1 MEGFIL
7 IKILFLVSIS
17 AILSGLESAF
27 LSADKLML
35 ELDKQKTKNTIQ
47 IKALSFLLNKP
58 SHILS
63 TLLILVTVSMVLFS
77 STAADMFHSILI
89 PLMPHSLQNDIF
101 ILILEILSITI
112 ITLIFAEFIPK
123 SIVLLAPNK
132 FLYFCAIPL
141 ALIVLILY
149 PVVTVIILI
158 SRFLLSIIFRQ
169 KFTESR
175 SKFQLQDFHSFLKNS
190 IDIEHKT
197 PTVMRAK
204 MASNVIDFKKIR
216 IRDCMVPRIKIVAV
230 NKNLDFDKVKEV
242 FVKNEHSRIL
252 VYKDKIDEIIGYYHF
267 KDLLKSHDKTLNI
280 HPITIVPETSYVS
293 NLLVKFIDN
302 NQNIAIVV
310 DEFGGTAGVATLEDI
325 IEEIF
330 GEIKDEHDIE
340 EEVTKKLS
348 GNTFLISASTKIDDL
363 NEKYAWNIPEGEY
376 ETLAGYIIYSLGR
389 IPKKNET
396 IKLGALKFLIVKKGV
411 SYIRMIKVISEN

>member
-1 MEGFIL
+1 MEGLVL
-7 IKILFLVSIS
+7 IKILFLVGIS
-17 AILSGLESAF
+17 AIFSGLEAAF
-27 LSADKLML
+27 LSADKLIL
-35 ELDKQKTKNTIQ
+35 ELDKEKTKNIIQ
-47 IKALSFLLNKP
+47 IKALTFLLNKP

-77 STAADMFHSILI
+77 SVAADMFHAILI
-89 PLMPHSLQNDIF
+89 PLMPHGLQNDIF
-101 ILILEILSITI
+101 ILILETLFITI

-123 SIVLLAPNK
+123 SIILLSPNK
-132 FLYFCAIPL
+132 FLFFCAIPL
-141 ALIVLILY
+141 TLIVLILY
-149 PVVTVIILI
+149 PVVTVVILL
-158 SRFLLSIIFRQ
+158 SKFLLSMIFRQ
-169 KFTESR
+169 RFTENKF
-175 SKFQLQDFHSFLKNS
+175 KFQLQDIHSFLKNS
-190 IDIEHKT
+190 IDVENKT
-197 PTVMRAK
+197 PTVLRAK

-216 IRDCMVPRIKIVAV
+216 IRDCMVPRIKMVSV

-280 HPITIVPETSYVS
+280 HPITIVPETSYAS
-293 NLLVKFIDN
+293 DLLVKFIDN

-310 DEFGGTAGVATLEDI
+310 DEFGGTAGIATLEDI

-340 EEVTKKLS
+340 EEITKKLS

-363 NEKYAWNIPEGEY
+363 NEKYDWNITEGEY

-396 IKLGALKFLIVKKGV
+396 IKLGVLKFLIVEKGV
-411 SYIRMIKVISEN
+411 ADIKMVKVICDN